1 MIFIDTS
8 AFVAVLANEPERD
21 GFLEAIEAADRRLA
35 SPVVRLETCI
45 VLSRRLDFSP
55 QAAEARYN
63 LFLEEAGVSEI
74 EMGGDVAIG
83 LDRLGA
89 RAERRFVGRQLVNP
103 RDARRAALA
112 RHVRLD
118 GEHARAGGWTLG
130 LRYRHLLWTVRCAWS
145 AQPLGFSARLEPPGH
160 RR

>member
-63 LFLEEAGVSEI
+63 LFLDEAGVEEI
-74 EMGGDVAIG
+74 AMGSDVGVGAVACFTRFG
-83 LDRLGA
+83 KGRHPARLNFSDCLSYACAKAHGA
-89 RAERRFVGRQLVNP
+89 RMLFKGDDFAQTDVNA
-103 RDARRAALA
+103 D
-112 RHVRLD
+112 
-118 GEHARAGGWTLG
+118 
-130 LRYRHLLWTVRCAWS
+130 
-145 AQPLGFSARLEPPGH
+145 
-160 RR
+160 